1 MNLPFCKVCRYH
13 SKIKSNQFHKWKHH
27 KNESKH
33 HIDFYRD
40 QNLTQGENGLANN
53 WGSYSHDNIWLMHQ
67 EDQGPQD
74 MRNMM
79 LDRIYNSS

>member
-40 QNLTQGENGLANN
+40 QNLTQGENGF
-53 WGSYSHDNIWLMHQ
+53 G
-67 EDQGPQD
+67 
-74 MRNMM
+74 
-79 LDRIYNSS
+79 